1 MLSPR
6 PVTGTRS
13 IDQMVEAAIWL
24 MVQGDRAG
32 AEDLLAQVLRIDP
45 GHERA
50 RQAMKS
56 AGSPTSPGSLPPQ
69 PPVPHQTQAVIPP
82 GVIKIPPLSETSTP
96 LEPVPALQREVPP
109 GLIRRTTLP
118 GTGGPSDL
126 PGPDLPFVS
135 TPSSMIA
142 SPPTIRVPVV
152 PEQPEK
158 REERTDRHLSLV
170 VPDKPKPPP
179 TTSST
184 QPQLDPVR
192 STGTSAALLRSWSL
206 EVLTGPHTG
215 TNIPVSKRPMLI
227 GKGLGV
233 LDVEEDLFM
242 SSAHASFFQRG
253 GELWI
258 SDGGSASGTWLS
270 IDTPHR
276 LNPGDSFSAGLQR
289 LRYLGPLD
297 TAPAEQPW
305 PYGAPR
311 PAASWRLEHVLVGG
325 RPGRTWVLRGVVTI
339 GREGT
344 VVRFPEDESMALL
357 HAELRPAGPAL
368 EIVDK
373 SARAGTFVML
383 PSSAERKVLEG
394 TRVRLGSTVFR
405 VTAR

>member
-1 MLSPR
+1 
-6 PVTGTRS
+6 
-13 IDQMVEAAIWL
+13 MVEAAIWL

-45 GHERA
+45 SHERA

-56 AGSPTSPGSLPPQ
+56 AGSPTSPGTLPPKA
-69 PPVPHQTQAVIPP
+69 PIPHETQSVIPP
-82 GVIKIPPLSETSTP
+82 GTFKIPPLSETGSTP
-96 LEPVPALQREVPP
+96 LEPLPALQREVPP
-109 GLIRRTTLP
+109 GLVRRTTFP
-118 GTGGPSDL
+118 GTGAPTDL

-135 TPSSMIA
+135 APSSLVP

-152 PEQPEK
+152 PERPEK

-170 VPDKPKPPP
+170 VPEKPPL
-179 TTSST
+179 TASST
-184 QPQLDPVR
+184 QPQLEAVR
-192 STGTSAALLRSWSL
+192 STATNPALARSWSL

-215 TNIPVSKRPMLI
+215 TSIPVSKRPMLI

-270 IDTPHR
+270 IDAPQR
-276 LNPGDSFSAGLQR
+276 LMPGDSFSAGLQR

-297 TAPAEQPW
+297 TAPAEAPW

-311 PAASWRLEHVLVGG
+311 PAASWRLEHVLVGA

-383 PSSAERKVLEG
+383 PPSAERKVLEG

>member
-1 MLSPR
+1 M
-6 PVTGTRS
+6 TGSRS

-45 GHERA
+45 THERA

-56 AGSPTSPGSLPPQ
+56 AGAPTSPGALAPQ
-69 PPVPHQTQAVIPP
+69 PPVPNATVPLIPP
-82 GVIKIPPLSETSTP
+82 GLMRVAPVDPASTP
-96 LEPVPALQREVPP
+96 LEPLPALQRDVPP
-109 GLIRRTTLP
+109 GLMRRNTLP
-118 GTGGPSDL
+118 GTGAPYELPST
-126 PGPDLPFVS
+126 DLPFVS
-135 TPSSMIA
+135 TPSAIA
-142 SPPTIRVPVV
+142 S
-152 PEQPEK
+152 K
-158 REERTDRHLSLV
+158 REERTDRHLALV
-170 VPDKPKPPP
+170 VEDTPTSTPPP
-179 TTSST
+179 
-184 QPQLDPVR
+184 LAPVVAR
-192 STGTSAALLRSWSL
+192 GAALAKSWSL
-206 EVLTGPHTG
+206 EVLTGPHVG
-215 TNIPVSKRPMLI
+215 TSLPVSKRPMLI

-258 SDGGSASGTWLS
+258 SDGGSASGTWVS
-270 IDTPHR
+270 IDAPVR
-276 LNPGDSFSAGLQR
+276 LQPGESFSVGLQR
-289 LRYLGPLD
+289 LKYLGPLD

-325 RPGRTWVLRGVVTI
+325 RAARTWVLRGVVTI

-344 VVRFPEDESMALL
+344 LVRFPEDDAIALV
-357 HAELRPAGPAL
+357 HAELRPAGNAL

-373 SARAGTFVML
+373 SARAGTFAML
-383 PSSAERKVLEG
+383 PPSGERKVPEG

-405 VTAR
+405 ITSR

>member
-1 MLSPR
+1 VLSPA

-45 GHERA
+45 SHERA

-56 AGSPTSPGSLPPQ
+56 AGAPTSPGTLPPR
-69 PPVPHQTQAVIPP
+69 PPIPNQTQPVIPP
-82 GVIKIPPLSETSTP
+82 GTIKIPESGATP
-96 LEPVPALQREVPP
+96 LEPQPALQRDVPP
-109 GLIRRTTLP
+109 GLLRRTTLP
-118 GTGGPSDL
+118 GTGAVL
-126 PGPDLPFVS
+126 PEPELPFVS
-135 TPSSMIA
+135 TPSSVTA
-142 SPPTIRVPVV
+142 PA
-152 PEQPEK
+152 EQEAAPGPAK
-158 REERTDRHLSLV
+158 KDERTDRHLSLV
-170 VPDKPKPPP
+170 VPESP
-179 TTSST
+179 TASST
-184 QPQLDPVR
+184 QPQVQAVPR
-192 STGTSAALLRSWSL
+192 PSAPSTTGSNAVLGKSWSL

-215 TNIPVSKRPMLI
+215 TSLPVARRPMLV
-227 GKGLGV
+227 GRGLGV
-233 LDVEEDLFM
+233 LDVEDDLFM
-242 SSAHASFFQRG
+242 SSAHASFFQRN

-270 IDTPHR
+270 IDAPAR
-276 LNPGDSFSAGLQR
+276 LAPGDSFSAGLQR

-311 PAASWRLEHVLVGG
+311 PAASWRLEHVLVGA
-325 RPGRTWVLRGVVTI
+325 RPGRTWLLRGVVTI

-344 VVRFPEDESMALL
+344 QVKFADDESMALV
-357 HAELRPAGPAL
+357 HAELRPAGTFL
-368 EIVDK
+368 EIVDR
-373 SARAGTFVML
+373 SARAGTFMML
-383 PSSAERKVLEG
+383 PPSGERRLLEG

>member
-1 MLSPR
+1 MR
-6 PVTGTRS
+6 APVTGTRS

-45 GHERA
+45 SHERA

-56 AGSPTSPGSLPPQ
+56 AGSPTSPGTLPPRPPIPHETQ
-69 PPVPHQTQAVIPP
+69 PVIPP
-82 GVIKIPPLSETSTP
+82 GTIKIPETLTP
-96 LEPVPALQREVPP
+96 LEPQPALRRDVPP
-109 GLIRRTTLP
+109 GLLRRTTMP
-118 GTGGPSDL
+118 GTGAGMPEML

-135 TPSSMIA
+135 TPSSMLVTPIPA
-142 SPPTIRVPVV
+142 PPAV
-152 PEQPEK
+152 EKK
-158 REERTDRHLSLV
+158 REERTDKHLSLV
-170 VPDKPKPPP
+170 VPEAPK
-179 TTSST
+179 TTASST
-184 QPQLDPVR
+184 QPQVEAVPR
-192 STGTSAALLRSWSL
+192 PSAPTGLGKSWSL

-215 TNIPVSKRPMLI
+215 TSLPVAKRPMLI
-227 GKGLGV
+227 GRGLGV

-242 SSAHASFFQRG
+242 SSAHASFFQRN

-270 IDTPHR
+270 IDAPTR
-276 LNPGDSFSAGLQR
+276 LAPGDSFSAGLQR

-311 PAASWRLEHVLVGG
+311 PAASWRLEQVLVGA

-344 VVRFPEDESMALL
+344 SVRFPDDEGMALV
-357 HAELRPAGPAL
+357 HAELRPAGTFL
-368 EIVDK
+368 EVVDR
-373 SARAGTFVML
+373 SARSGTFVML
-383 PSSAERKVLEG
+383 APSGERRLLEG

-405 VTAR
+405 VTSRA